1 MNRFKNKYKNYSFF
15 VIKTY
20 LHLYVFSFS
29 FLFQNKLIEDL
40 SQELNTLQ
48 VIKNEITTNYG
59 EWICENVFILD
70 GVTTLVKIIDI
81 INQLIENY
89 SKDIQLRKEIVD
101 DMKKATSNQMAVYV
115 STWKYSPLI
124 DSSIENQLKQ
134 VLENELLQNS

>member
-1 MNRFKNKYKNYSFF
+1 MLFGGKHNLHNKSSSI
-15 VIKTY
+15 VY
-20 LHLYVFSFS
+20 LY
-29 FLFQNKLIEDL
+29 E
-40 SQELNTLQ
+40 
-48 VIKNEITTNYG
+48 KNEITMNYG

-70 GVTTLVKIIDI
+70 GVSTLVKLIDI

-134 VLENELLQNS
+134 VLENELL

>member
-1 MNRFKNKYKNYSFF
+1 M
-15 VIKTY
+15 
-20 LHLYVFSFS
+20 
-29 FLFQNKLIEDL
+29 
-40 SQELNTLQ
+40 
-48 VIKNEITTNYG
+48 NYG

-134 VLENELLQNS
+134 VIENELL